1 MDQIA
6 NMLTQIRNAQAVG
19 HKLVYIPYSNIKFK
33 ILEVLHK
40 AGYLGSV
47 SKEGRNPKK
56 RIEVVLKYKN
66 EKSNLPPAIEG
77 SKRISKSGQRIYIEK
92 KDLGKLL
99 KERGVFVL
107 STSKGIMIA
116 KEARKNGV
124 GGEVLCK
131 VW

>member
-1 MDQIA
+1 MDQIS

-19 HKLVYIPYSNIKFK
+19 HKIVSISCSNIKFA
-33 ILEVLHK
+33 IIEVLHK
-40 AGYLGSV
+40 EGFLGNI

-56 RIEVVLKYKN
+56 KIEVLLKYKDEN
-66 EKSNLPPAIEG
+66 NNLLPVIEG
-77 SKRISKSGQRIYIEK
+77 SKRVSRPGQRIYIEK

-99 KERGVFVL
+99 KERGVFIL
-107 STSKGIMIA
+107 STSKGIMAA

>member
-19 HKLVYIPYSNIKFK
+19 HKLVYIPYSNIKFE
-33 ILEVLHK
+33 ILEALRK
-40 AGYLGSV
+40 EGFLGSV

-56 RIEVVLKYKN
+56 RIEIVLKYKDK
-66 EKSNLPPAIEG
+66 KSNSLPAIEG
-77 SKRISKSGQRIYIEK
+77 SKRISKSGQRIYTEK
-92 KDLGKLL
+92 KDLGKFL

-107 STSKGIMIA
+107 STSKGIMAA

>member
-1 MDQIA
+1 MDQIS

-19 HKLVYIPYSNIKFK
+19 HKIVSISCSNIKFA

-40 AGYLGSV
+40 EGFLGNI

-56 RIEVVLKYKN
+56 KIEVLLKYKDEN
-66 EKSNLPPAIEG
+66 NNLLPVIEG
-77 SKRISKSGQRIYIEK
+77 SKRVSRSGQRIYIEK

-99 KERGVFVL
+99 KERGVFIL
-107 STSKGIMIA
+107 STSKGIMVA

>member
-19 HKLVYIPYSNIKFK
+19 PKLVYVPYSNIKFE

-40 AGYLGSV
+40 VGYLGSV

-66 EKSNLPPAIEG
+66 EKNNSSPVIEG
-77 SKRISKSGQRIYIEK
+77 SKRISKSGQRIYTEK
-92 KDLGKLL
+92 RDLGKLL